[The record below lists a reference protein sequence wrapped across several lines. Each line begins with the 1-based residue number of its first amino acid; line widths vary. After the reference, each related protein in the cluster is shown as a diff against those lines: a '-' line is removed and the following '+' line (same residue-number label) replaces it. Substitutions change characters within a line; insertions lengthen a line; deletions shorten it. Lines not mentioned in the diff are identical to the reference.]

1 MAYRR
6 RRRYRYN
13 QRKREE
19 LDLEKVFVLLAGLV
33 ILAVLY
39 NLYIFVKT
47 NWVGVLIAVVIIA
60 VVAGLGIYLFFHLKA
75 KKEKIKLED
84 IKNSQIVLKD
94 KHEENKTEKTDLL
107 IKTKNLIESFDLDIP
122 RGVEYKESDYQKCLG
137 KFLISKLPQHSVKY
151 ERQINKTRPDIA
163 IDGNEIAIEVKAM
176 RNTKNMQNKR
186 NKEYNDKHITSIYE
200 KKHNYNRNFKEV
212 IFVIFNSRFVNNKTW
227 EKYKEAKKMVG
238 YYWIEK

>member
-6 RRRYRYN
+6 RRRYGYN

-33 ILAVLY
+33 ILGVLY
-39 NLYIFVKT
+39 NLYVFVKT
-47 NWVGVLIAVVIIA
+47 NWVGVLITLAIIA

-75 KKEKIKLED
+75 KKEKTKLEG
-84 IKNSQIVLKD
+84 IENSQIVLKD

-107 IKTKNLIESFDLDIP
+107 IKTKNLIESFEVDIP
-122 RGVEYKESDYQKCLG
+122 KETKQKEHAYQISLG
-137 KFLISKLPQHSVKY
+137 QFLKSNLPQHSVKY
-151 ERQINKTRPDIA
+151 EVEIDGSRPDIV
-163 IDGNEIAIEVKAM
+163 IDGNQLAIEVKAM
-176 RNTKNMQNKR
+176 RNTKNMQDKR

-227 EKYKEAKKMVG
+227 EKYKEAKKLVG